1 MALILL
7 NKDKIFNLG
16 SSGLMKYMIKGL
28 NLYQNIGEKDYE
40 FIKQTYINNL
50 EKINVGYFQKLI
62 STVKFEEENSF
73 LHDKGI

>member
-1 MALILL
+1 
-7 NKDKIFNLG
+7 
-16 SSGLMKYMIKGL
+16 MIKGL
-28 NLYQNIGEKDYE
+28 NLYQNLGEKDYE

-62 STVKFEEENSF
+62 STVKYEEENSF